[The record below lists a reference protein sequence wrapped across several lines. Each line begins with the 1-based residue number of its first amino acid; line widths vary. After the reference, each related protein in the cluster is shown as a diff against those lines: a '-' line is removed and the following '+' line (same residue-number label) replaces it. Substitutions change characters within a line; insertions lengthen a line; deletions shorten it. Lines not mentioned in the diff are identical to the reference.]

1 MIRPL
6 PAVLCTAAYLFI
18 SDSCTLA
25 AGLLTLVPWI
35 RQDDRLCMACH
46 LKILWSKAW
55 EWHRKIR
62 GKEDFAMK
70 KMLNRLRDRCS
81 PAVHCFIED
90 EEGVGVVE
98 IILILVENSTTQNP
112 CVLC

>member
-1 MIRPL
+1 MHDKADP
-6 PAVLCTAAYLFI
+6 
-18 SDSCTLA
+18 DSCTLA

-35 RQDDRLCMACH
+35 RHDDRHCMACH
-46 LKILWSKAW
+46 LKIRWPKAR

-70 KMLNRLRDRCS
+70 KVLNRLRES
-81 PAVHCFIED
+81 WVPATYYIIKD

-112 CVLC
+112 CALC

>member
-46 LKILWSKAW
+46 LKILWSKAR

-70 KMLNRLRDRCS
+70 KVLNRLRES
-81 PAVHCFIED
+81 WVPATYYIIKD

>member
-1 MIRPL
+1 M
-6 PAVLCTAAYLFI
+6 
-18 SDSCTLA
+18 
-25 AGLLTLVPWI
+25 LTLVPWI

-46 LKILWSKAW
+46 LKILWSKAR

-70 KMLNRLRDRCS
+70 KVLNRLRDRIS
-81 PAVHCFIED
+81 SAVNRFIED